1 MDISVIIPYHN
12 ETIEKIEP
20 LMNSINW
27 QIGVDFAQ
35 IEIILCNDLENSDGN
50 ICYEDLKK
58 YKNIF
63 KSIKMIKS
71 LYKNNP
77 GMSRQTGIDMCKGKY
92 IFFCDADDSLYN
104 RGVLREL
111 LDNIKFSQ
119 ADIYQFKFMEEIGG
133 DVPVDKYVYNAKEY
147 NWTWVFAKAYR
158 IEFLREN
165 GIRFAPE
172 NRWHEDTYFNYLCK
186 YCAPKLI
193 NINSIGYLWGFNADS
208 ITRVNNHEYTFGS
221 LDDYFKSVTLA
232 FRKILQEYQKDCYVD
247 ILHNIL
253 YYYYVFNE
261 PTSKQSDK
269 YEWNEKIY
277 YNFNYGDSYS
287 SLILGQRCF
296 KGFLRLCGRA
306 KVKNDKDGKETS
318 VLVEFPKIEL
328 MSDLSISWG
337 KNARPNIYNLE
348 MRAYPVGEQGNQ
360 YIGNITLLERDIDAD
375 I

>member
-1 MDISVIIPYHN
+1 MDISIIIPYHN

-20 LMNSINW
+20 LINSIDW
-27 QIGVDFAQ
+27 QIGIDFSQ
-35 IEIILCNDLENSDGN
+35 IEIILCNDLENSDSN

-77 GMSRQTGIDMCKGKY
+77 GMSRQTGIDVCRGKY
-92 IFFCDADDSLYN
+92 VFFCDADDSLYN

-133 DVPVDKYVYNAKEY
+133 GVPVNQYVYNTKEY
-147 NWTWVFAKAYR
+147 NWTWVFAKAYKV
-158 IEFLREN
+158 EFLREN

-208 ITRVNNHEYTFGS
+208 ITRVNDHEYTFGS
-221 LDDYFKSVTLA
+221 LDDYFRSVTLA
-232 FRKILQEYQKDCYVD
+232 FRKILQEYQKDCHVD

-261 PTSKQSDK
+261 PTSKQLDK
-269 YEWNEKIY
+269 YERNERMY
-277 YNFNYGDSYS
+277 YNFVKEFVPRIFSDYDQEIEQALLARNAEFKFNIFPEKTPKQYFAYLNEKYGEEK
-287 SLILGQRCF
+287 R
-296 KGFLRLCGRA
+296 
-306 KVKNDKDGKETS
+306 
-318 VLVEFPKIEL
+318 
-328 MSDLSISWG
+328 
-337 KNARPNIYNLE
+337 
-348 MRAYPVGEQGNQ
+348 
-360 YIGNITLLERDIDAD
+360 
-375 I
+375 